1 MQFHNK
7 SEKYLYRMMK
17 GACPRTWGRR
27 CMQEP
32 HHQAA
37 AMQMEESHLLI
48 NHSISTRCR
57 KKSHKAT
64 RINLKTPQRRTTRQR
79 LTTWS
84 HQLLCNRHLTW
95 RLLNYKKKL
104 VQMTGIP
111 QSSTKTSTGRPTTPQ
126 FLSVAPI
133 NLQIAINSS
142 RMRARANT
150 LRIFWVH
157 SRCHSPNRVRG
168 QITSTSYWRWSGSSS
183 SSPTMPRNSCLI
195 LQNNT
200 RLSDSLNK
208 TDYSTTKWIWQMK
221 NKTTIL

>member
-7 SEKYLYRMMK
+7 SEKYLHRMMK
-17 GACPRTWGRR
+17 VVCPRTWGRR
-27 CMQEP
+27 CMQEA

-37 AMQMEESHLLI
+37 VVQMEESHLRI
-48 NHSISTRCR
+48 NQSISTRCR
-57 KKSHKAT
+57 KKCRKVT
-64 RINLKTPQRRTTRQR
+64 RINLNMESPQRMTTRQK
-79 LTTWS
+79 LTTWG
-84 HQLLCNRHLTW
+84 HQILCNRHLTW

-111 QSSTKTSTGRPTTPQ
+111 HSSTTTSTGRPNTPQ
-126 FLSVAPI
+126 SLSVAPI

-142 RMRARANT
+142 RMRTRANT

-157 SRCHSPNRVRG
+157 SRCRSPNRVRG

-200 RLSDSLNK
+200 RLSDNLNK
-208 TDYSTTKWIWQMK
+208 T
-221 NKTTIL
+221 N